1 MYYKLFNRHL
11 IVQSQQWKQ
20 QNNVWN
26 LFNIS
31 NKDTRTTSCTG
42 LFIVN
47 LEQISHIVLVL
58 TLLTLKKQML
68 TELCDTW
75 GFFIFDDCILFP
87 LFVSFRINNTDYH
100 QEKLL

>member
-1 MYYKLFNRHL
+1 MFEICSILA
-11 IVQSQQWKQ
+11 
-20 QNNVWN
+20 
-26 LFNIS
+26 
-31 NKDTRTTSCTG
+31 TRTPEQRLVLVC
-42 LFIVN
+42 LLLI

-75 GFFIFDDCILFP
+75 GGFFIFDDCILFP

>member
-1 MYYKLFNRHL
+1 MFEICSILA
-11 IVQSQQWKQ
+11 
-20 QNNVWN
+20 
-26 LFNIS
+26 
-31 NKDTRTTSCTG
+31 TRTPEQRLVLVC
-42 LFIVN
+42 LLLI

-87 LFVSFRINNTDYH
+87 L
-100 QEKLL
+100 LLVLE